1 MSEQHRLELIGLHK
15 AFGDVKAVNGIDL
28 AVEPGEFLT
37 LLGPSGAGKTMT
49 LKMIAGFEQ
58 PSAGSVVIDGRDV
71 SSLSPAARQVGV
83 VFQHYALFP
92 HMTVAENVE
101 YPLRM
106 RHVSRRERRARSLAM
121 LQLVRLDGLEAR
133 RPSELSGGQ
142 QQRVA
147 LARALVFSPRVL
159 LMDEPFGALDR
170 SLRIEMQD
178 ELRRVHRETGTTVV
192 FVTHDQEE
200 ALALSDRVAVMR
212 AGCVLQEGTP
222 RELFE
227 KPTDA
232 FTARFFGA
240 CNLFPLAGEASNGT
254 SRWALEHR
262 DGKVIYEWRLP
273 ANGSRAG
280 TLLAVRP
287 RRVQLL
293 PGGQS
298 IDDAAVVPG
307 VVEDV
312 VFLGQTA
319 RVRCATAAFGQVL
332 VDVDPWEVGR
342 LEPGLGVVLAFD
354 PRAGALVKP

>member
-1 MSEQHRLELIGLHK
+1 
-15 AFGDVKAVNGIDL
+15 
-28 AVEPGEFLT
+28 
-37 LLGPSGAGKTMT
+37 
-49 LKMIAGFEQ
+49 
-58 PSAGSVVIDGRDV
+58 
-71 SSLSPAARQVGV
+71 
-83 VFQHYALFP
+83 
-92 HMTVAENVE
+92 
-101 YPLRM
+101 
-106 RHVSRRERRARSLAM
+106 
-121 LQLVRLDGLEAR
+121 
-133 RPSELSGGQ
+133 
-142 QQRVA
+142 
-147 LARALVFSPRVL
+147 
-159 LMDEPFGALDR
+159 
-170 SLRIEMQD
+170 MQD
-178 ELRRVHRETGTTVV
+178 ELRRVHRETGATVV

-240 CNLFPLAGEASNGT
+240 CNLFPLAGEASKGT

-262 DGKVIYEWRLP
+262 DGGLIYEWRLP
-273 ANGSRAG
+273 ANGNGAG

-298 IDDAAVVPG
+298 VDDAAVVPG

-354 PRAGALVKP
+354 PRAGALVEP

>member
-1 MSEQHRLELIGLHK
+1 LIDLRK
-15 AFGDVKAVNGIDL
+15 SFGDVTAVDGLDL
-28 AVEPGEFLT
+28 SVDAGEFLT

-58 PSAGSVVIDGRDV
+58 PSGGRVLIDGRDV
-71 SSLSPAARQVGV
+71 SSMSPAARQVGV

-106 RHVSRRERRARSLAM
+106 RHVSRRTRRARSAEM
-121 LQLVRLDGLEAR
+121 LQLVRLDGLDSR

-159 LMDEPFGALDR
+159 LMDEPLGALDR
-170 SLRIEMQD
+170 SLRLEMQD
-178 ELRRVHRETGTTVV
+178 ELRRVHRETGSTIV

-227 KPTDA
+227 IPTDA

-240 CNLFPLAGEASNGT
+240 CNLFPLVGEANNGT
-254 SRWALEHR
+254 CRWALEHR
-262 DGKVIYEWRLP
+262 DGGVIYEWLLP
-273 ANGSRAG
+273 ANGNRAG
-280 TLLAVRP
+280 TLLAIRP
-287 RRVQLL
+287 RRVRLL
-293 PGGQS
+293 PGDQS
-298 IDDAAVVPG
+298 AQDPAVVSG
-307 VVEDV
+307 VVEEV

-319 RVRCATAAFGQVL
+319 RVRCATAAFGPVL

-342 LEPGLGVVLAFD
+342 LDPGLHVVLAFD
-354 PRAGALVKP
+354 PREGALVKS